1 MIHFDNG
8 GNGMSVNNKTSRKF
22 NKFAVILA
30 LLAFLILPKL
40 SIVSWPIYTPIGI
53 LCYGAISVGVYVVV
67 RLLWAVIN
75 HQAGDK
81 E

>member
-1 MIHFDNG
+1 ME
-8 GNGMSVNNKTSRKF
+8 NKISRKF
-22 NKFAVILA
+22 NIFAVILA
-30 LLAFLILPKL
+30 LLAFLILPEL

-75 HQAGDK
+75 TQARDK

>member
-1 MIHFDNG
+1 ME
-8 GNGMSVNNKTSRKF
+8 NKISRKF
-22 NKFAVILA
+22 NRFAVILA
-30 LLAFLILPKL
+30 LLAFLILPEL

-67 RLLWAVIN
+67 RLLWVVIN
-75 HQAGDK
+75 PRARDK

>member
-1 MIHFDNG
+1 ME
-8 GNGMSVNNKTSRKF
+8 NKISRKF
-22 NKFAVILA
+22 NRFAVILA
-30 LLAFLILPKL
+30 LLAFLILPEL

-67 RLLWAVIN
+67 RLLWTVIN
-75 HQAGDK
+75 TRARDK